1 MTTAATETAAPLTER
16 RTIYLSAYQPHPRNY
31 NRHPADQVKR
41 IAHSLRTF
49 GQVRSIVVW
58 RGYLLAGHGVAEA
71 AKSIGWTTLE
81 ADALPDDYPEAKA
94 LAYVAADNELSRLS
108 DPDAAQLAAIL
119 QESRDTDPELMA
131 AIGYSDQEFESLLK
145 EVEADKVGAA
155 TDTEP
160 QIDRA
165 EELRQKWG
173 VEPGQLWQL
182 GEHRLICGDCTDA
195 AVVARV
201 MGEDSMIDLLATDP
215 PFAITGSATGTE
227 DMSGINIIQ
236 PFFRLWIA
244 NFANMLPLFGHAYI
258 CCDFRTYSMIDSTA
272 QQHLRLK
279 NCVIWDKGGGGL
291 GSMYQNCH
299 EMIWFGVREERK
311 RIKANKTGQRTVTGE
326 PNIWRYTPPTFATG
340 KDAPLHTANKPLE
353 MFERMIRNSSDSND
367 IVADPFSGSGT
378 TLIAC
383 ENLGRRCRAVEI
395 APGYVA
401 VALERFYQHTGKTPT
416 LIEGA

>member
-1 MTTAATETAAPLTER
+1 MTPKNVRVALATLR
-16 RTIYLSAYQPHPRNY
+16 PHPRNY
-31 NRHPADQVKR
+31 NRHPASQIER
-41 IAHSLRTF
+41 IAASLRKF

-58 RGYLLAGHGVAEA
+58 RSTILAGHGVVEA
-71 AKSIGWTTLE
+71 ARALGWTELN
-81 ADALPDDYPEAKA
+81 ADVLPDEYPEHLA
-94 LAYVAADNELSRLS
+94 LAYVAADNELGRLG
-108 DPDAAQLAAIL
+108 DPDQAALAAIL
-119 QESRDTDPELMA
+119 EESRNADAELLA
-131 AIGYSDQEFESLLK
+131 AIGYSDAEFQALL
-145 EVEADKVGAA
+145 EEVGAA
-155 TDTEP
+155 EKAQAGDTEP

-173 VEPGQLWQL
+173 VNVGDLWQL
-182 GEHRLICGDCTDA
+182 GEHRLICGDCTDS

-201 MGEDSMIDLLATDP
+201 MGGDDVQMLATDP
-215 PFAITGSATGTE
+215 PFAITGSATGAE
-227 DMSGINIIQ
+227 DMSGINIIR
-236 PFFRLWIA
+236 PFYQLWIGH
-244 NFANMLPLFGHAYI
+244 FAALMPLFAHAYI
-258 CCDFRTYSMIDSTA
+258 CCDFRTYSMIDSVA
-272 QQHLRLK
+272 QQYLRLK

-401 VALERFYQHTGKTPT
+401 VALERWHVHTGQMPV
-416 LIEGA
+416 LLE